1 MFQTYHGHF
10 EFHVTAFGLTGA
22 LATFQG
28 AMNCTLKPLL
38 RQCGLVFF
46 DDILIYSDT
55 WEHHLKH
62 LEHVLQ
68 LLLQDHWQV
77 KLTKCTFAKQE
88 IAYLGH
94 IISKVGV
101 PLIRPKWRQ
110 LYPGLHQLTLRSC
123 EVFLGWPVITA
134 NSFETSVSL
143 PSPLLLS

>member
-38 RQCGLVFF
+38 RQCALVFF

-101 PLIRPKWRQ
+101 ATGPAKVEAVV
-110 LYPGLHQLTLRSC
+110 S
-123 EVFLGWPVITA
+123 WPTPT
-134 NSFETSVSL
+134 NSKEL
-143 PSPLLLS
+143 